1 MTEPDRDEMT
11 DLLSKINEILWK
23 DWDPIGVYQEPM
35 PDVFDEYSGYANEIL
50 NLLYQYEIQ
59 RDKLE
64 NRLRE
69 IVRDEMGLTLS
80 ETVLAEKN
88 RRALDRIYS
97 VWNHFKSEHDL

>member
-50 NLLYQYEIQ
+50 DLLYQYEIQ

-64 NRLRE
+64 KRLKE
-69 IVRDEMGLTLS
+69 IVRDEMGLTLP

-88 RRALDRIYS
+88 RRTLNRIYS
-97 VWNHFKSEHDL
+97 AWNHFKSEHDL